1 MSAVRTKSGHFGDI
15 TFKIHK
21 VWLPVV
27 EFEMLSNIVGGPLSL
42 DFSSFHSSKIR
53 VHFSRLCFVRS
64 DFRGG

>member
-27 EFEMLSNIVGGPLSL
+27 EFEMLCNIVGGPL
-42 DFSSFHSSKIR
+42 FSSLSSFDSSKIC
-53 VHFSRLCFVRS
+53 VYFSRLCFVRS